1 MLSKKVLDAL
11 NKQVNAEYYS
21 SYLYLSMAAH
31 FQSENLNGMAAWM
44 RKQSGEELNHPLKI
58 FDYIDSRAGQVTL
71 TAIDAPPTKWKS
83 PVSIF
88 EETCKHEAHV
98 TALIDDLVNLA
109 RSEKDHATES
119 FLIWFVN
126 EQVEEEDIAQQIL
139 AKLSMVEKAPSG
151 IFLMDRELGM
161 RA

>member
-44 RKQSGEELNHPLKI
+44 RKQSGEELNHALKI